1 MQQEQLEIGK
11 VYKDSYYNSVFFSV
25 SRNKKG
31 VVEVIDNAA
40 YDVPWVYKKA
50 ALVNVT
56 EASLKESIAYLKSS
70 QKEVCQRIH
79 ELQELQQLMKSSL
92 EKLRD
97 IQDGL
102 DTED

>member
-11 VYKDSYYNSVFFSV
+11 VYKDNHYDSVFFSV
-25 SRNKKG
+25 SKNKKG
-31 VVEVIDNAA
+31 VVEVIDDAA

-56 EASLKESIAYLKSS
+56 EAPLKESIAYLKAS